1 MFIVKDSDNRGQTLT
16 EAEELKPSC
25 EVHGGNLFVQLHFK
39 AVKAVPD
46 SAELINTV
54 VTSRDESS
62 AKFSGCGK
70 HLVAVSSTDE
80 ETPLTRANAVK
91 HIKAY
96 LGTMFGQDV
105 GNSLKDDDIHI
116 IDEKGQEMNADALKK
131 WEEQQ
136 KEKGDED
143 KESVDESIPSFGKF
157 ILDESDD
164 DIESETALDGE
175 EDNGGDDGGGDGT
188 EDDGSGG
195 DDDEDD
201 VAGDGEEGES
211 GGDEDEDEEAGDELP
226 LPATYLVTYTI
237 KADGQP
243 ETDHT
248 DPKEVE
254 KLSPKGR
261 LKLPGSNFNLGIEFK
276 SGGATVDTID
286 LKKAANGFMGK
297 VNSDEIERQIK
308 TIMRANF
315 PDINQPSIEIR
326 DQKTIGVELKRRISD
341 NEISRDEYNGKAQA
355 LIANADYSLWIE
367 VKDYREKPFIG
378 KEDIADVVNAAV
390 KEVGGRWAKLLS
402 GVKEDGVIMLHGLSA
417 MNKQAQG
424 KGEVRRL
431 IPTPS
436 EIQVFIKKNKS
447 APANIWTE
455 IDNKFKACEKK
466 NGEVGEA
473 VAMEAIGKWKAF
485 KKNRDSN
492 SVTVKDYESFYSEY
506 KEFYKNKVESLLSE
520 EFISERELM
529 QEIFG
534 ILYEDDGGEKPGTGS
549 ETSGGGGDDDEES
562 EEDDGDES
570 SDSSSDG
577 GSDGGEGDASDSA
590 DENEDQ
596 ITNIF
601 IVPMKGLDVDM
612 DKSRF

>member
-1 MFIVKDSDNRGQTLT
+1 M
-16 EAEELKPSC
+16 
-25 EVHGGNLFVQLHFK
+25 
-39 AVKAVPD
+39 
-46 SAELINTV
+46 
-54 VTSRDESS
+54 
-62 AKFSGCGK
+62 
-70 HLVAVSSTDE
+70 
-80 ETPLTRANAVK
+80 
-91 HIKAY
+91 
-96 LGTMFGQDV
+96 
-105 GNSLKDDDIHI
+105 
-116 IDEKGQEMNADALKK
+116 
-131 WEEQQ
+131 
-136 KEKGDED
+136 
-143 KESVDESIPSFGKF
+143 
-157 ILDESDD
+157 
-164 DIESETALDGE
+164 
-175 EDNGGDDGGGDGT
+175 
-188 EDDGSGG
+188 
-195 DDDEDD
+195 
-201 VAGDGEEGES
+201 
-211 GGDEDEDEEAGDELP
+211 
-226 LPATYLVTYTI
+226 
-237 KADGQP
+237 
-243 ETDHT
+243 
-248 DPKEVE
+248 
-254 KLSPKGR
+254 
-261 LKLPGSNFNLGIEFK
+261 
-276 SGGATVDTID
+276 
-286 LKKAANGFMGK
+286 KKAANGFMGK
-297 VNSDEIERQIK
+297 VDSDEIERQIK
-308 TIMRANF
+308 TIMRTNF
-315 PDINQPSIEIR
+315 PDINQPSIEVR

-378 KEDIADVVNAAV
+378 KKDIADVINAAV

-436 EIQVFIKKNKS
+436 EIQAFIKKNKS
-447 APANIWTE
+447 ARANIWTE

-473 VAMEAIGKWKAF
+473 VAMEAIGKRKAF

-506 KEFYKNKVESLLSE
+506 KEFYKNNVESLLSE

-562 EEDDGDES
+562 EEDDGDKS

>member
-1 MFIVKDSDNRGQTLT
+1 MT
-16 EAEELKPSC
+16 
-25 EVHGGNLFVQLHFK
+25 
-39 AVKAVPD
+39 
-46 SAELINTV
+46 
-54 VTSRDESS
+54 RD
-62 AKFSGCGK
+62 
-70 HLVAVSSTDE
+70 
-80 ETPLTRANAVK
+80 NAVR

-105 GNSLKDDDIHI
+105 GNSLKDDDIHT

-143 KESVDESIPSFGKF
+143 KESVDESIPSFGRF
-157 ILDESDD
+157 ILSESDD
-164 DIESETALDGE
+164 DIEAEKALDGE
-175 EDNGGDDGGGDGT
+175 EDDGGGDGE
-188 EDDGSGG
+188 EDDGGGG

-201 VAGDGEEGES
+201 GAGDGEEGED

-226 LPATYLVTYTI
+226 PPATYLITYMI

-254 KLSPKGR
+254 KLSPKGSG
-261 LKLPGSNFNLGIEFK
+261 LKLPDGNKYGIKFGSTLG
-276 SGGATVDTID
+276 GGSSDEIKFDELGKD
-286 LKKAANGFMGK
+286 LAGK
-297 VNSDEIERQIK
+297 VDSDEIETQIK
-308 TIMRANF
+308 TIMRTNF
-315 PDINQPSIEIR
+315 PDINQPSIEVR

-378 KEDIADVVNAAV
+378 KKDIADVINAAV

-402 GVKEDGVIMLHGLSA
+402 GVKEDGVIMLHGLSSMSTKA
-417 MNKQAQG
+417 KG
-424 KGEVRRL
+424 KDEVRRL

-436 EIQVFIKKNKS
+436 EIQAFIKKNKS

-455 IDNKFKACEKK
+455 IDKKFKACEKK

-534 ILYEDDGGEKPGTGS
+534 ILYEDDGGEKPGAGS
-549 ETSGGGGDDDEES
+549 ESSGGDGGDDEES
-562 EEDDGDES
+562 EEDDSDES
-570 SDSSSDG
+570 SDD
-577 GSDGGEGDASDSA
+577 GSDGGEGDASDGT
-590 DENEDQ
+590 DKNEDQ

-601 IVPMKGLDVDM
+601 IVPMKGLDVDI

>member
-46 SAELINTV
+46 SVELINTV

-91 HIKAY
+91 HIKTY

-105 GNSLKDDDIHI
+105 SNSLKDDDIHT
-116 IDEKGQEMNADALKK
+116 IDEKGQEMNAAALKK

-175 EDNGGDDGGGDGT
+175 ENDGGGDGE
-188 EDDGSGG
+188 EDDGGG

-201 VAGDGEEGES
+201 GADDGEEDEAS
-211 GGDEDEDEEAGDELP
+211 GDEDEGEEAGDELP
-226 LPATYLVTYTI
+226 PPATYLVCYMI

-297 VNSDEIERQIK
+297 VDSDEIEKQIK
-308 TIMRANF
+308 TIMRTNF
-315 PDINQPSIEIR
+315 PDINQPSIEVR

-341 NEISRDEYNGKAQA
+341 NEISRDEYNGKVQA

-378 KEDIADVVNAAV
+378 KKDIADVINAAV

-402 GVKEDGVIMLHGLSA
+402 GVKEDGVIMLHGLSS
-417 MNKQAQG
+417 MSTQG
-424 KGEVRRL
+424 KGKDEVRRL
-431 IPTPS
+431 IPTPN
-436 EIQVFIKKNKS
+436 EIQEFIKKNKS
-447 APANIWTE
+447 TPAKIWAE
-455 IDNKFKACEKK
+455 IDKKFNTCSKK
-466 NGEVGEA
+466 NADVGEA
-473 VAMEAIGKWKAF
+473 AARAAIGKWKAF
-485 KKNRDSN
+485 KKNHDSD
-492 SVTVKDYESFYSEY
+492 SITVSDYESFYSEY
-506 KEFYKNKVESLLSE
+506 KEFYKKMVDPLLSE
-520 EFISERELM
+520 AFLSERELM

-534 ILYEDDGGEKPGTGS
+534 ILYEDAGDEKPDTDS
-549 ETSGGGGDDDEES
+549 ESSGGGSEDAEEAEEA
-562 EEDDGDES
+562 EEDSDEL
-570 SDSSSDG
+570 SDSSSDSGSG
-577 GSDGGEGDASDSA
+577 GSGGDASDSA
-590 DENEDQ
+590 DDNEDQ

>member
-1 MFIVKDSDNRGQTLT
+1 M
-16 EAEELKPSC
+16 
-25 EVHGGNLFVQLHFK
+25 
-39 AVKAVPD
+39 AVLSK
-46 SAELINTV
+46 
-54 VTSRDESS
+54 
-62 AKFSGCGK
+62 
-70 HLVAVSSTDE
+70 DE
-80 ETPLTRANAVK
+80 ETPLTRNNAVGY
-91 HIKAY
+91 IKAY

-105 GNSLKDDDIHI
+105 GNSLKDEDVHT
-116 IDEKGQEMNADALKK
+116 IDEKGQEMNAEALKK

-136 KEKGDED
+136 KEKGGED
-143 KESVDESIPSFGKF
+143 KESVDESIPSFGRF
-157 ILDESDD
+157 ILSESDD
-164 DIESETALDGE
+164 DIEAENALDGE
-175 EDNGGDDGGGDGT
+175 EDDGG
-188 EDDGSGG
+188 GG

-201 VAGDGEEGES
+201 GGGGDGEEGEG
-211 GGDEDEDEEAGDELP
+211 GGDGEEGEGGGDDDEDEEAGDGEEAEEAGDGEEAEEAGDELP
-226 LPATYLVTYTI
+226 PPATYLIAYTI

-297 VNSDEIERQIK
+297 VDSDEIEKQIR
-308 TIMRANF
+308 TIMRNNF
-315 PDINQPSIEIR
+315 PDINQPSIEVR
-326 DQKTIGVELKRRISD
+326 DQRTIDIELKRRISE

-378 KEDIADVVNAAV
+378 KKDIADVINAAV
-390 KEVGGRWAKLLS
+390 KEVGGRLAKLLS
-402 GVKEDGVIMLHGLSA
+402 GVKEDGVIMLHGLSS
-417 MNKQAQG
+417 MSTKSKG
-424 KGEVRRL
+424 KDEVRRL

-436 EIQVFIKKNKS
+436 EIQAFIKKNKS
-447 APANIWTE
+447 TPANIWVE
-455 IDNKFKACEKK
+455 IDKKFNACEKK
-466 NGEVGEA
+466 NADVGEA

-485 KKNRDSN
+485 KKDRDSN

-520 EFISERELM
+520 EFISERELI

-534 ILYEDDGGEKPGTGS
+534 ILYEDDGGEKPGAGS
-549 ETSGGGGDDDEES
+549 ESGGGDSGGDDEES
-562 EEDDGDES
+562 EEDDSNES
-570 SDSSSDG
+570 SGG
-577 GSDGGEGDASDSA
+577 GSDGGEGDIFGGA
-590 DENEDQ
+590 DKKEDQ

>member
-1 MFIVKDSDNRGQTLT
+1 M
-16 EAEELKPSC
+16 
-25 EVHGGNLFVQLHFK
+25 
-39 AVKAVPD
+39 AVLSK
-46 SAELINTV
+46 
-54 VTSRDESS
+54 
-62 AKFSGCGK
+62 
-70 HLVAVSSTDE
+70 DE
-80 ETPLTRANAVK
+80 ETPLTRNNAVGY
-91 HIKAY
+91 IKAY

-105 GNSLKDDDIHI
+105 GNSLKDEDVHT
-116 IDEKGQEMNADALKK
+116 IDEKGQEMNAEALKK

-136 KEKGDED
+136 KEKGGED
-143 KESVDESIPSFGKF
+143 KESVDESIPSFGRF
-157 ILDESDD
+157 ILSESDD
-164 DIESETALDGE
+164 DIEAENALDGE
-175 EDNGGDDGGGDGT
+175 EDDGG
-188 EDDGSGG
+188 GG

-201 VAGDGEEGES
+201 GGGGDGEEGEG
-211 GGDEDEDEEAGDELP
+211 GGDGEEGEGGGDDDEDEEAGDGEEAEEAGDELP
-226 LPATYLVTYTI
+226 PPATYLIAYTI

-297 VNSDEIERQIK
+297 VDSDEIEKQIR
-308 TIMRANF
+308 TIMRNNF
-315 PDINQPSIEIR
+315 PDINQPSIEVR
-326 DQKTIGVELKRRISD
+326 DQRTIDIELKRRISE

-378 KEDIADVVNAAV
+378 KKDIADVINAAV
-390 KEVGGRWAKLLS
+390 KEVGGRLAKLLS
-402 GVKEDGVIMLHGLSA
+402 GVKEDGVIMLHGLSS
-417 MNKQAQG
+417 MSTKSKG
-424 KGEVRRL
+424 KDEVRRL

-436 EIQVFIKKNKS
+436 EIQAFIKKNKS
-447 APANIWTE
+447 TPANIWVE
-455 IDNKFKACEKK
+455 IDKKFNACEKK
-466 NGEVGEA
+466 NADVGEA

-485 KKNRDSN
+485 KKDRDSN

-520 EFISERELM
+520 EFISERELI

-534 ILYEDDGGEKPGTGS
+534 ILYEDDGGEKPGAGS
-549 ETSGGGGDDDEES
+549 ESGGGDSGGDDEES
-562 EEDDGDES
+562 EEDDSNES
-570 SDSSSDG
+570 SGG
-577 GSDGGEGDASDSA
+577 GSDGGEGDIFGGA
-590 DENEDQ
+590 DKKEDQ

>member
-1 MFIVKDSDNRGQTLT
+1 MG
-16 EAEELKPSC
+16 
-25 EVHGGNLFVQLHFK
+25 
-39 AVKAVPD
+39 
-46 SAELINTV
+46 
-54 VTSRDESS
+54 
-62 AKFSGCGK
+62 
-70 HLVAVSSTDE
+70 
-80 ETPLTRANAVK
+80 
-91 HIKAY
+91 
-96 LGTMFGQDV
+96 
-105 GNSLKDDDIHI
+105 
-116 IDEKGQEMNADALKK
+116 
-131 WEEQQ
+131 
-136 KEKGDED
+136 
-143 KESVDESIPSFGKF
+143 
-157 ILDESDD
+157 ESDD
-164 DIESETALDGE
+164 DIETENALYGE
-175 EDNGGDDGGGDGT
+175 EDDGGG
-188 EDDGSGG
+188 G
-195 DDDEDD
+195 DD
-201 VAGDGEEGES
+201 
-211 GGDEDEDEEAGDELP
+211 DEDEEAGDGKEAEEAGDGEEAEEAGDGEEAEEAGDELP
-226 LPATYLVTYTI
+226 PPATYLIAYTI

-254 KLSPKGR
+254 KLSPKGSG
-261 LKLPGSNFNLGIEFK
+261 LKLPGGNKYGIKFGSTLG
-276 SGGATVDTID
+276 GGSSDEIKFDELGKD
-286 LKKAANGFMGK
+286 LAGK
-297 VNSDEIERQIK
+297 VNSDEIERQIR
-308 TIMRANF
+308 TIIRNNF
-315 PDINQPSIEIR
+315 PDINQPSIEVR
-326 DQKTIGVELKRRISD
+326 DQRTIDIELKRRISE

-367 VKDYREKPFIG
+367 VNDYREKPFIG
-378 KEDIADVVNAAV
+378 KKDIADVINAAV

-436 EIQVFIKKNKS
+436 EIQAFIKKNKS

-455 IDNKFKACEKK
+455 IDKKFKACEKK

-534 ILYEDDGGEKPGTGS
+534 ILYEDDGGEKPDAGS
-549 ETSGGGGDDDEES
+549 ESGGGDDEES
-562 EEDDGDES
+562 EEDDSDE
-570 SDSSSDG
+570 SSDG
-577 GSDGGEGDASDSA
+577 GSDGGEGDVFGGA
-590 DENEDQ
+590 DKKEDQ

>member
-1 MFIVKDSDNRGQTLT
+1 MFIVKDSGNKSQVLT

-62 AKFSGCGK
+62 AQFSGCGK
-70 HLVAVSSTDE
+70 HLVAVSSKDE
-80 ETPLTRANAVK
+80 ETPLTRNNAVRY
-91 HIKAY
+91 IKEY

-105 GNSLKDDDIHI
+105 GNSLKDEDVHT
-116 IDEKGQEMNADALKK
+116 IDEKGQEMNAEALKK

-136 KEKGDED
+136 KEKGGED
-143 KESVDESIPSFGKF
+143 KESVDESIPSFGRF
-157 ILDESDD
+157 ILSESDD
-164 DIESETALDGE
+164 DIEAEKALDDE
-175 EDNGGDDGGGDGT
+175 
-188 EDDGSGG
+188 EDDGGG

-201 VAGDGEEGES
+201 DGG
-211 GGDEDEDEEAGDELP
+211 GGDDDEDEEAGDGEEAEEAGDELP
-226 LPATYLVTYTI
+226 PPATYLIAYTI

-254 KLSPKGR
+254 KLSPKGSG
-261 LKLPGSNFNLGIEFK
+261 LKLPDDNKYGIKFGSTLG
-276 SGGATVDTID
+276 GGSSDEIKFDELGKD
-286 LKKAANGFMGK
+286 LAGK
-297 VNSDEIERQIK
+297 VDSDEIERQIR

-315 PDINQPSIEIR
+315 PDINQPSIEVR

-378 KEDIADVVNAAV
+378 KKDIADVINAAV

-402 GVKEDGVIMLHGLSA
+402 GVKEDGVIMLHGLSS
-417 MNKQAQG
+417 MNKQVKG
-424 KGEVRRL
+424 KDEVRHL

-436 EIQVFIKKNKS
+436 EIQAFIKKNKS
-447 APANIWTE
+447 TPANIWAE
-455 IDNKFKACEKK
+455 IDKKFKACEKK
-466 NGEVGEA
+466 NADVGEA
-473 VAMEAIGKWKAF
+473 AAMKAIGKWKVF
-485 KKNRDSN
+485 KKDRDSD

-506 KEFYKNKVESLLSE
+506 KEFYKNTVESLLSE
-520 EFISERELM
+520 EFISKRELM

-534 ILYEDDGGEKPGTGS
+534 ILYEDDGGEKPVTGS
-549 ETSGGGGDDDEES
+549 ESGGGDDEES
-562 EEDDGDES
+562 EEDDSDES
-570 SDSSSDG
+570 SGG
-577 GSDGGEGDASDSA
+577 GSDGGEGDASDGT
-590 DENEDQ
+590 DKNEDQ

>member
-1 MFIVKDSDNRGQTLT
+1 
-16 EAEELKPSC
+16 
-25 EVHGGNLFVQLHFK
+25 
-39 AVKAVPD
+39 
-46 SAELINTV
+46 
-54 VTSRDESS
+54 
-62 AKFSGCGK
+62 
-70 HLVAVSSTDE
+70 
-80 ETPLTRANAVK
+80 
-91 HIKAY
+91 
-96 LGTMFGQDV
+96 
-105 GNSLKDDDIHI
+105 
-116 IDEKGQEMNADALKK
+116 MNADALKK

-164 DIESETALDGE
+164 DIEAETALDGE
-175 EDNGGDDGGGDGT
+175 EDDGG
-188 EDDGSGG
+188 GG

-201 VAGDGEEGES
+201 GGGGDDDEDDGAGDGEEGEA

-226 LPATYLVTYTI
+226 PPATYLVTYTI

-297 VNSDEIERQIK
+297 VDSDEIEKQIK

-315 PDINQPSIEIR
+315 PDINQPSVEVR

-378 KEDIADVVNAAV
+378 KKDIADVINAAV

-402 GVKEDGVIMLHGLSA
+402 GVKEDGVIMLHGLSSMSTKA
-417 MNKQAQG
+417 KG
-424 KGEVRRL
+424 KDEVRRL

-436 EIQVFIKKNKS
+436 EIQTFIKKNKS

-455 IDNKFKACEKK
+455 IDKKFKACEKK

-534 ILYEDDGGEKPGTGS
+534 ILYEDDGGEKPGAGS
-549 ETSGGGGDDDEES
+549 ESGGGDGGSDDEES
-562 EEDDGDES
+562 KEDDSDES
-570 SDSSSDG
+570 SGG
-577 GSDGGEGDASDSA
+577 GSDGGEGDASDGT
-590 DENEDQ
+590 DKNEDQ

>member
-1 MFIVKDSDNRGQTLT
+1 MFIVKDSGNRSQILT

-25 EVHGGNLFVQLHFK
+25 EVYGGNLFVQLHFK

-46 SAELINTV
+46 SVELINTA

-62 AKFSGCGK
+62 AQFSGCGK
-70 HLVAVSSTDE
+70 HLVVVSSTDE
-80 ETPLTRANAVK
+80 ETPLMRNNAVGY
-91 HIKAY
+91 IKAY

-105 GNSLKDDDIHI
+105 GNSLKDEDVHT
-116 IDEKGQEMNADALKK
+116 IDEKGQEMNAEALKK

-136 KEKGDED
+136 KEKGGED
-143 KESVDESIPSFGKF
+143 KESVDESIPSFGRF
-157 ILDESDD
+157 ILSESDD
-164 DIESETALDGE
+164 DIEAENALDGE
-175 EDNGGDDGGGDGT
+175 EDDGGGGDD
-188 EDDGSGG
+188 
-195 DDDEDD
+195 
-201 VAGDGEEGES
+201 
-211 GGDEDEDEEAGDELP
+211 DEDEEAGDGKEAEEAGDGEEAEEAGDELP
-226 LPATYLVTYTI
+226 PPATYLIAYTI

-254 KLSPKGR
+254 KLSPKGSG
-261 LKLPGSNFNLGIEFK
+261 LKLPDDNKYGIKFGSTLG
-276 SGGATVDTID
+276 GGSSDEIKFDKLGKD
-286 LKKAANGFMGK
+286 LAGK
-297 VNSDEIERQIK
+297 VDSDEIEKQIR
-308 TIMRANF
+308 TIMRNNF
-315 PDINQPSIEIR
+315 PDINQPSIEVR
-326 DQKTIGVELKRRISD
+326 DQRTIDIELKRRISE
-341 NEISRDEYNGKAQA
+341 NEISRDEYNGKVQA

-378 KEDIADVVNAAV
+378 KKDIADVINAAV

-402 GVKEDGVIMLHGLSA
+402 GVKEDGVIMLHGLSS
-417 MNKQAQG
+417 MSTQVKG
-424 KGEVRRL
+424 KDEVRRL

-436 EIQVFIKKNKS
+436 EIQAFIKKNKS
-447 APANIWTE
+447 TPANIWAE
-455 IDNKFKACEKK
+455 IDKKFKACEKK
-466 NGEVGEA
+466 NADFGEA

-506 KEFYKNKVESLLSE
+506 KEFYKNKVEQLLSE

-534 ILYEDDGGEKPGTGS
+534 ILYEDDGGEKPGAGS
-549 ETSGGGGDDDEES
+549 ESSGGDDEEF
-562 EEDDGDES
+562 EEDDSDKS
-570 SDSSSDG
+570 SGG
-577 GSDGGEGDASDSA
+577 GSDGGEGDVFGGA
-590 DENEDQ
+590 DKKEDQ

>member
-1 MFIVKDSDNRGQTLT
+1 MFIVKDSSNRSRVLT

-46 SAELINTV
+46 SVELINTV

-62 AKFSGCGK
+62 AQFSGCGK
-70 HLVAVSSTDE
+70 HLVVVSSTDE
-80 ETPLTRANAVK
+80 ETPLMRNNAVGY
-91 HIKAY
+91 IKAY

-105 GNSLKDDDIHI
+105 GNSLKDEDVHT
-116 IDEKGQEMNADALKK
+116 IDEKGQEMNAEALKK

-136 KEKGDED
+136 KEKGGED
-143 KESVDESIPSFGKF
+143 KESVDESIPSFGRF
-157 ILDESDD
+157 ILSESDD
-164 DIESETALDGE
+164 DIEAEKALDGE
-175 EDNGGDDGGGDGT
+175 EDDGG
-188 EDDGSGG
+188 GG
-195 DDDEDD
+195 DDDDD
-201 VAGDGEEGES
+201 EEAGDGKEAEEAGDGEEA
-211 GGDEDEDEEAGDELP
+211 EEAGDELP
-226 LPATYLVTYTI
+226 PPATYLIAYTI

-254 KLSPKGR
+254 KLSSKGSG
-261 LKLPGSNFNLGIEFK
+261 LKLPDDNKYGIKFGSTLG
-276 SGGATVDTID
+276 GGSSDEIKFDKLGKD
-286 LKKAANGFMGK
+286 LAGK
-297 VNSDEIERQIK
+297 VDSDEIEKQIK
-308 TIMRANF
+308 TIMRNNF
-315 PDINQPSIEIR
+315 PDINQPSIEVR
-326 DQKTIGVELKRRISD
+326 DQRTIDIELKRRISE
-341 NEISRDEYNGKAQA
+341 NEISRDEYNGKVQA

-378 KEDIADVVNAAV
+378 KKDIADVINAAV

-402 GVKEDGVIMLHGLSA
+402 GVKEDGVIMLHGLSS
-417 MNKQAQG
+417 MSTQVKG
-424 KGEVRRL
+424 KDEVRRL

-436 EIQVFIKKNKS
+436 EIQAFIKKNKS
-447 APANIWTE
+447 TPANIWVE
-455 IDNKFKACEKK
+455 IDKKFKACEKK
-466 NGEVGEA
+466 NADFGEA

-534 ILYEDDGGEKPGTGS
+534 ILYEDDGGEKPGAGS
-549 ETSGGGGDDDEES
+549 ESGGGDDEEF
-562 EEDDGDES
+562 EEDDSDES
-570 SDSSSDG
+570 SGG
-577 GSDGGEGDASDSA
+577 GSDGGEGDVSNGA
-590 DENEDQ
+590 DKKEDQ

>member
-1 MFIVKDSDNRGQTLT
+1 MKLPDGNKYGIKFGSTL
-16 EAEELKPSC
+16 
-25 EVHGGNLFVQLHFK
+25 
-39 AVKAVPD
+39 
-46 SAELINTV
+46 
-54 VTSRDESS
+54 
-62 AKFSGCGK
+62 
-70 HLVAVSSTDE
+70 
-80 ETPLTRANAVK
+80 
-91 HIKAY
+91 
-96 LGTMFGQDV
+96 
-105 GNSLKDDDIHI
+105 
-116 IDEKGQEMNADALKK
+116 
-131 WEEQQ
+131 
-136 KEKGDED
+136 
-143 KESVDESIPSFGKF
+143 
-157 ILDESDD
+157 
-164 DIESETALDGE
+164 
-175 EDNGGDDGGGDGT
+175 GGG
-188 EDDGSGG
+188 SS
-195 DDDEDD
+195 DEIKF
-201 VAGDGEEGES
+201 
-211 GGDEDEDEEAGDELP
+211 DELS
-226 LPATYLVTYTI
+226 
-237 KADGQP
+237 K
-243 ETDHT
+243 
-248 DPKEVE
+248 
-254 KLSPKGR
+254 
-261 LKLPGSNFNLGIEFK
+261 
-276 SGGATVDTID
+276 D
-286 LKKAANGFMGK
+286 LAGK
-297 VNSDEIERQIK
+297 VDSDEIEKQIK
-308 TIMRANF
+308 TIMRTNF
-315 PDINQPSIEIR
+315 PDINQPSVEVR

-367 VKDYREKPFIG
+367 VNDYREKPFIG
-378 KEDIADVVNAAV
+378 KKDIADVINAAV

-436 EIQVFIKKNKS
+436 EIQAFIKKNKS
-447 APANIWTE
+447 TPANIWAE
-455 IDNKFKACEKK
+455 IDKKFKACEKK

-534 ILYEDDGGEKPGTGS
+534 ILYEDDDGEKPGTGS

-577 GSDGGEGDASDSA
+577 GSDGSEGDASGSA

>member
-1 MFIVKDSDNRGQTLT
+1 MFIVKDSGNRSQILT

-25 EVHGGNLFVQLHFK
+25 EVYGGNLFVQLHFK

-46 SAELINTV
+46 SVELINTA

-62 AKFSGCGK
+62 AQFSGCGK
-70 HLVAVSSTDE
+70 HLVVVSSTDE
-80 ETPLTRANAVK
+80 ETPLMRNNAVGY
-91 HIKAY
+91 IKAY

-105 GNSLKDDDIHI
+105 GNSLKDEDVHT
-116 IDEKGQEMNADALKK
+116 IDEKGQEMNAEALKK

-136 KEKGDED
+136 KEKGGED
-143 KESVDESIPSFGKF
+143 KESVDESIPSFGRF
-157 ILDESDD
+157 ILSESDD
-164 DIESETALDGE
+164 DIEAENALDGE
-175 EDNGGDDGGGDGT
+175 EDDGGGGDD
-188 EDDGSGG
+188 
-195 DDDEDD
+195 
-201 VAGDGEEGES
+201 
-211 GGDEDEDEEAGDELP
+211 DEDEEAGDGKEAEEAGDGEEAEEAGDGEEAEEAGDELP
-226 LPATYLVTYTI
+226 PPATYLIAYTI

-254 KLSPKGR
+254 KLSPKGSG
-261 LKLPGSNFNLGIEFK
+261 LKLPDDNKYGIKFGSTLG
-276 SGGATVDTID
+276 GGSSDEIKFDKLGKD
-286 LKKAANGFMGK
+286 LAGK
-297 VNSDEIERQIK
+297 VDSDEIEKQIR
-308 TIMRANF
+308 TIMRNNF
-315 PDINQPSIEIR
+315 PDINQPSIEVR
-326 DQKTIGVELKRRISD
+326 DQRTIDIELKRRISE
-341 NEISRDEYNGKAQA
+341 NEISRDEYNGKVQA

-378 KEDIADVVNAAV
+378 KKDIADVINAAV

-402 GVKEDGVIMLHGLSA
+402 GVKEDGVIMLHGLSS
-417 MNKQAQG
+417 MSTQVKG
-424 KGEVRRL
+424 KDEVRRL

-436 EIQVFIKKNKS
+436 EIQAFIKKNKS
-447 APANIWTE
+447 TPANIWAE
-455 IDNKFKACEKK
+455 IDKKFKACEKK
-466 NGEVGEA
+466 NADFGEA

-506 KEFYKNKVESLLSE
+506 KEFYKNKVEQLLSE

-534 ILYEDDGGEKPGTGS
+534 ILYEDDGGEKPGAGS
-549 ETSGGGGDDDEES
+549 ESSGGDDEEF
-562 EEDDGDES
+562 EEDDSDKS
-570 SDSSSDG
+570 SGG
-577 GSDGGEGDASDSA
+577 GSDGGEGDVFGGA
-590 DENEDQ
+590 DKKEDQ